1 MAGDNRELASRI
13 LVPRAP
19 VVVAGFRE
27 VLWLSQDGEIE
38 ALAPAEARCRIEHET
53 PMLCHARAT
62 ARRLDAPAF
71 PALDLLELFAF
82 VRPARFCVPTP
93 RGLAEALGLNL
104 PRRPAEACVTLATA
118 ARALLEELGGE
129 TDAETYA
136 VAKAMDRGGWLWAS
150 AVLAALPRGDPD
162 ASRRAAGLRVWTRLP
177 EWTEPTPGPP
187 PGNAIVRPEEARTRL
202 AELLGTGAEPR
213 PQQSDYAAVV
223 AAAFAPRE
231 QPDRPQ
237 AVLAEAGTG
246 VGKTLGYI
254 APASLWSEKNRG
266 SVWIS
271 TYTRNLQTQIAGELD
286 RLYPDPELKQRR
298 VVVRK
303 GRENFL
309 CLLNYEEA
317 VGAALMRSGRS
328 LAHLGLIAR
337 WIAASDAGDLVA
349 GDFPGW
355 LAELIGFGRVNW
367 LADRRG
373 ECIHSACPHFRR
385 CFVEKNIRK
394 ARQAR
399 IVVANH
405 ALVMAQAALGGLD
418 DATVPTRYV
427 FDEGHHLLAAADSA
441 FAVRLSGREGHELRR
456 WIVGAEGSRGSR
468 ARGLRRRIGDLV
480 EGDEDGAKALI
491 DVLAASRILPGDGWA
506 QRVTEGR
513 GHQGFEK
520 FLVLVRQQVLARALL
535 ADNGYG
541 LEAEARPPIEGLV
554 EAAQL
559 LADGLERLAAALRRL
574 CDMLRTKLEDPD
586 NPPDSG
592 LRQRLD
598 ATIRSLDRRGELQ
611 LTAWS
616 RLLRD
621 LAEPPRPET
630 VEWLA
635 IDRIDG
641 LETDLG
647 VNRNWV
653 DPGIPFAALVARP
666 AHGLVVTSATL
677 TDGAVDSEQAWRG
690 AEAGTGLRHLA
701 ASPTAA
707 RIASPFDYAAQTRIF
722 VVTDIPRDDIGQVAA
737 AYAALFVAARGG
749 ALGLFTAVARLR
761 AVHQRIA
768 PALEARGLMLLA
780 QHVDAMSTAT
790 LVDIFR
796 GEEDS
801 CLLGTDAVRDGVDIP
816 GRALRLLVFDRV
828 PWPRPDILHRARKP
842 VFGGAEY
849 GERIARLRLRQG
861 YGRLVRRADDRGVFV
876 MLDRAL
882 PSRLLAAFPDG
893 VAAVRLPLAEA
904 VEATAQFLE
913 VPALPSFTSGG
924 GLDRPLPILV

>member
-1 MAGDNRELASRI
+1 MSGGNRQLETERV
-13 LVPRAP
+13 LVPQAP
-19 VVVAGFRE
+19 VLVAGFRE
-27 VLWLSQDGEIE
+27 VLWLSPDGEVE
-38 ALAPAEARCRIEHET
+38 ALAPAEARSRVERET

-62 ARRLDAPAF
+62 ARRLEVPIF

-93 RGLAEALGLNL
+93 RGLAAALGLDL
-104 PRRPAEACVTLATA
+104 PRRPADACVTLATA
-118 ARALLEELGGE
+118 ARALLQELGGDS
-129 TDAETYA
+129 DAETRA
-136 VAKAMDRGGWLWAS
+136 VAQAMDRGGWLWAP
-150 AVLAALPRGDPD
+150 AVITALPVGDRD
-162 ASRRAAGLRVWTRLP
+162 AVGRAAGLRVWTRLA
-177 EWTEPTPGPP
+177 EWTEPAPGPA
-187 PGNAIVRPEEARTRL
+187 PGNAAVQPEEARSRL
-202 AELLGTGAEPR
+202 AELLGAGAEPR
-213 PQQSDYAAVV
+213 PQQADYAAAV
-223 AAAFAPRE
+223 AAAFAPRD
-231 QPDRPQ
+231 QPDHPR

-254 APASLWSEKNRG
+254 APASLWAEKNRG

-271 TYTRNLQTQIAGELD
+271 TYTRNLQTQIAAELD
-286 RLYPDPELKQRR
+286 RLYPDPELKRRR

-317 VGAALMRSGRS
+317 VGAALMRPGKSV
-328 LAHLGLIAR
+328 AQLGLIAR
-337 WIAASDAGDLVA
+337 WIAASEAGDVVA

-355 LAELIGFGRVNW
+355 LAELMGGGRVNW

-373 ECIHSACPHFRR
+373 ECVHSSCPHFRR
-385 CFVEKNIRK
+385 CFVEKNIRT

-399 IVVANH
+399 IIVANH

-427 FDEGHHLLAAADSA
+427 FDEGHHLLAAADGA
-441 FAVRLSGREGHELRR
+441 FAVRLSGREGRELRR
-456 WIVGAEGSRGSR
+456 WIVGAEGARSSR

-480 EGDEDGAKALI
+480 EGDDDGAKALL
-491 DVLAASRILPGDGWA
+491 DVLGAARILPGDDWA
-506 QRVTEGR
+506 QRVAEGR
-513 GHQGFEK
+513 GHQAFES
-520 FLVLVRQQVLARALL
+520 FLVLVRQQVLARAVL

-541 LEAEARPPIEGLV
+541 LEAEARPPIEGLT
-554 EAAQL
+554 EAALL
-559 LADGLERLAAALRRL
+559 LADTLERLAAALKRL
-574 CDMLRTKLEDPD
+574 SGVLRTRLEDPD
-586 NPPDSG
+586 NPPEPG

-598 ATIRSLDRRGELQ
+598 ATIRGLDRRGELQ
-611 LTAWS
+611 VAAWS

-621 LAEPPRPET
+621 LGAPPREET

-635 IDRIDG
+635 LDRIDG
-641 LETDLG
+641 SEFDLG

-653 DPGIPFAALVARP
+653 DPGVPFAALVAQP

-677 TDGAVDSEQAWRG
+677 TDGAADPEQAWRG
-690 AEAGTGLRHLA
+690 AEAITGLRHLPG
-701 ASPTAA
+701 SPAAA
-707 RIASPFDYAAQTRIF
+707 RIASPFDYPAQTRVF
-722 VVTDIPRDDIGQVAA
+722 VITDIPRDDIGQVAA

-749 ALGLFTAVARLR
+749 ALGLFTAITRLR

-768 PALEARGLMLLA
+768 PALESRGVSLLA

-796 GEEDS
+796 AEEDS

-816 GRALRLLVFDRV
+816 GRSLRLLVFDRV

-842 VFGGAEY
+842 VFGGPQY
-849 GERIARLRLRQG
+849 GERIARLRLRQA
-861 YGRLVRRADDRGVFV
+861 YGRLIRRADDRGVFV

-882 PSRLLAAFPDG
+882 PSRLLNAFPDG
-893 VAAVRLPLAEA
+893 VPVARVPLAEA
-904 VEATAQFLE
+904 TEAVAGFLE
-913 VPALPSFTSGG
+913 ARIR
-924 GLDRPLPILV
+924 LDRQVPLLV

>member
-1 MAGDNRELASRI
+1 MSGGNRQLAPARV
-13 LVPRAP
+13 LVPQAP
-19 VVVAGFRE
+19 VLVAGFRE
-27 VLWLSQDGEIE
+27 VLWLSPDGEIE
-38 ALAPAEARCRIEHET
+38 ALAPAEARSRVEREA
-53 PMLCHARAT
+53 PMLCHIRAT
-62 ARRLDAPAF
+62 ARRLDTPLF

-93 RGLAEALGLNL
+93 RGLAEALGLAL
-104 PRRPAEACVTLATA
+104 PHRPSEACVTLATA
-118 ARALLEELGGE
+118 ARALLKELGGE
-129 TDAETYA
+129 TDAETHA
-136 VAKAMDRGGWLWAS
+136 VAEAMNRGGWLWAP
-150 AVLAALPRGDPD
+150 AVLAALPPGDPD
-162 ASRRAAGLRVWTRLP
+162 ASRRVAGLRVWTRLA
-177 EWTEPTPGPP
+177 EWAEPAPGQA
-187 PGNAIVRPEEARTRL
+187 PGNETVRPEEARTRL
-202 AELLGTGAEPR
+202 AELLGAGAEPR
-213 PQQSDYAAVV
+213 PQQADYAA
-223 AAAFAPRE
+223 
-231 QPDRPQ
+231 
-237 AVLAEAGTG
+237 AVAEAGTG

-254 APASLWSEKNRG
+254 APASLWAEKNRG

-286 RLYPDPELKQRR
+286 RLYPDPEQKQRQ

-317 VGAALMRSGRS
+317 VGGALMRPGRS

-337 WIAASDAGDLVA
+337 WIAASDAGDMAA

-373 ECIHSACPHFRR
+373 ECVHSACPHFRR

-394 ARQAR
+394 SRQAR

-427 FDEGHHLLAAADSA
+427 FDEGHHLLAAADGA
-441 FAVRLSGREGHELRR
+441 FAVRLTGREGRELRR
-456 WIVGAEGSRGSR
+456 WIVGAEGGRGSR

-480 EGDEDGAKALI
+480 EGDDDGAKALI
-491 DVLAASRILPGDGWA
+491 DVLAAARILPGDDWP
-506 QRVTEGR
+506 QRVAEAR
-513 GHQGFEK
+513 GHQSCEK
-520 FLVLVRQQVLARALL
+520 FLVLVRQQVLARAVL

-541 LEAEARPPIEGLV
+541 LQAEARPPIEGLV
-554 EAAQL
+554 EAASL
-559 LADGLERLAAALRRL
+559 LADGLERLAVALKRL
-574 CDMLRTKLEDPD
+574 CDTLRTRLEDPD
-586 NPPDSG
+586 NPPDPG

-598 ATIRSLDRRGELQ
+598 ATVRSLDRRGELQ
-611 LTAWS
+611 LAAWS
-616 RLLRD
+616 RLLRE
-621 LAEPPRPET
+621 LGEPPQPET

-635 IDRIDG
+635 LDRIDG
-641 LETDLG
+641 LEIDIG

-653 DPGIPFAALVARP
+653 DPGIPFAALVAQP

-677 TDGAVDSEQAWRG
+677 TDGAADPELAWRG
-690 AEAGTGLRHLA
+690 AEAGTGLRHLS

-722 VVTDIPRDDIGQVAA
+722 VITDIPRDDIGQVAA

-749 ALGLFTAVARLR
+749 ALGLFTAIARLR

-768 PALEARGLMLLA
+768 PALEARGLLLLA

-796 GEEDS
+796 AEEDS

-816 GRALRLLVFDRV
+816 GRSLRLLVFDRV

-842 VFGGAEY
+842 FFGGVEY
-849 GERIARLRLRQG
+849 
-861 YGRLVRRADDRGVFV
+861 
-876 MLDRAL
+876 
-882 PSRLLAAFPDG
+882 P
-893 VAAVRLPLAEA
+893 
-904 VEATAQFLE
+904 
-913 VPALPSFTSGG
+913 
-924 GLDRPLPILV
+924 